1 MSLLNAREVDHLPR
15 SGHKLVLSI
24 PDPHDPQPDLPG
36 NASDYLLGTQPTFAT
51 ERGEVDEKVYGIWV
65 DRGRGIVVGPPSYSG
80 RIELMCRTCI
90 TGHIILSILGN
101 LAHLDGLDI
110 VR

>member
-51 ERGEVDEKVYGIWV
+51 ERGEVDEKVYAIWV
-65 DRGRGIVVGPPSYSG
+65 DKGRGIVVGPPLYSG
-80 RIELMCRTCI
+80 
-90 TGHIILSILGN
+90 GSS
-101 LAHLDGLDI
+101 
-110 VR
+110 